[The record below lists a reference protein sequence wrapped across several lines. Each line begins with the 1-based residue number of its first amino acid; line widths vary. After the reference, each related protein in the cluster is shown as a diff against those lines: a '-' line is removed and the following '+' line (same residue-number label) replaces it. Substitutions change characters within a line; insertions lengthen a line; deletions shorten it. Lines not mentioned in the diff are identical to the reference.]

1 MRLFA
6 GGFADQIGE
15 LLAGEFAE
23 SLAAFREL
31 FVEFDGGLSHFLM
44 GFLGA
49 GPQNVCN
56 SVAIMEKRGRFSL

>member
-31 FVEFDGGLSHFLM
+31 FVEFDGGLSHLLM

-49 GPQNVCN
+49 AELK
-56 SVAIMEKRGRFSL
+56 SIFAIPGNHAII